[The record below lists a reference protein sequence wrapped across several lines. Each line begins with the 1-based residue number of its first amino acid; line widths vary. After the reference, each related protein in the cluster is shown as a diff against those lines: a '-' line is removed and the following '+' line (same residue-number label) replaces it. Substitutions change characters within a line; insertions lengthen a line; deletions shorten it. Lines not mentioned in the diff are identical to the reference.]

1 MNSAGPSRSGGGR
14 AARARADARR
24 SEDAILAAARTLFL
38 EAGYDG
44 VNLDRIAEAAGVS
57 RQTVYNRFGGKD
69 ALFRAMVRRHWA
81 GVMAWS
87 DQVRATIGEVRFP
100 EPAAKLVGIA
110 RAVLRF
116 IDSAD
121 QIAFTRLVIAESR
134 SRPWIG
140 EEFHRFG
147 QGLTLETLAGILGAM
162 HAQGVLDCPQ
172 PAIAAR
178 QFLALINEFGL
189 WPGVMAEDTAPAER
203 PDPDTVV
210 TEAVATFL
218 ARYGRRRGSAGETGL
233 TADNGVDSIV

>member
-1 MNSAGPSRSGGGR
+1 MNPAGQSRSGDGR
-14 AARARADARR
+14 AARARADAQR
-24 SEDAILAAARTLFL
+24 SEDAILSAARTLFL
-38 EAGYDG
+38 DDGYDG

-81 GVMAWS
+81 GVMTWS
-87 DQVRATIGEVRFP
+87 DQVRATIGDIRFP
-100 EPAAKLVGIA
+100 DPAAKLVGIA
-110 RAVLRF
+110 RAFLRF

-162 HAQGVLDCPQ
+162 HAQGVLDCPR

-178 QFLALINEFGL
+178 QFLALINEFSL
-189 WPGVMAEDTAPAER
+189 WPGVMAADSAQSR
-203 PDPDTVV
+203 PLDLDTVV

-218 ARYGRRRGSAGETGL
+218 ARYGRRRGMVGERVIDEG
-233 TADNGVDSIV
+233 